1 MGFTISLALRKQE
14 KKLEKK
20 YLGQG
25 KYENFEQKK
34 LFSQNMDIKPII
46 NYLIFY
52 CQTYYTKLNFQIK
65 NIILRKT

>member
-1 MGFTISLALRKQE
+1 MGFYYLSGSEKAR